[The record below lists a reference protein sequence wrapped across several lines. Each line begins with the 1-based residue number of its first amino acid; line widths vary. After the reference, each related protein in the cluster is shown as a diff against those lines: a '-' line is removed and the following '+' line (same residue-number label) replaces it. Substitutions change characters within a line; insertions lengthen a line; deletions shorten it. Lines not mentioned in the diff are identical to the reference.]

1 MSVRLNSS
9 LQNEFL
15 CYNTKMPVKTISS
28 KKSLSKDTQTT
39 APRRIKAKK
48 TADKAETKPGESKTP
63 ALETTRDFSSILR
76 KPQVLVLIIA
86 ILIIGFAYAFKS
98 LFVAALVN
106 GQPISRIT
114 LIKEME
120 KQSGKQMLDS
130 LVSKALIMQEAKKQ
144 NITVSQK
151 EIDDEVK
158 KIEDTLKKREQ
169 SLDQALTF
177 QGTNRQEF
185 IEQIKIQKMVQKLI
199 GKNIQI
205 TDKEVN
211 DYYEK
216 NKESFPQGS
225 NESELKENIKQQL
238 EQQKLSGKF
247 QSWIQGLKTS
257 AKINYFV
264 SY

>member
-1 MSVRLNSS
+1 MPIKTSS
-9 LQNEFL
+9 SI
-15 CYNTKMPVKTISS
+15 KT
-28 KKSLSKDTQTT
+28 SKDAQSA
-39 APRRIKAKK
+39 APKRIRAKK
-48 TADKAETKPGESKTP
+48 TDEAEVKLEKLENP
-63 ALETTRDFSSILR
+63 ALGTAKDFSSILR

-98 LFVAALVN
+98 LFITALVN

-114 LIKEME
+114 LIKELE

-130 LVSKALIMQEAKKQ
+130 LVSKALIMQEAKKE
-144 NITVSQK
+144 NVTVSQK
-151 EIDDEVK
+151 EIGDEVK
-158 KIEDTLKKREQ
+158 NIEETLKKRGQ
-169 SLDQALTF
+169 SLDQLLTL
-177 QGTNRQEF
+177 QGTTRQEF

-199 GKNIQI
+199 GKDIQI
-205 TDKEVN
+205 TDKEIS

-225 NESELKENIKQQL
+225 KESDLKANIKQQL
-238 EQQKLSGKF
+238 EQQKLNEKF
-247 QSWIQGLKTS
+247 QSWVQGLRNK